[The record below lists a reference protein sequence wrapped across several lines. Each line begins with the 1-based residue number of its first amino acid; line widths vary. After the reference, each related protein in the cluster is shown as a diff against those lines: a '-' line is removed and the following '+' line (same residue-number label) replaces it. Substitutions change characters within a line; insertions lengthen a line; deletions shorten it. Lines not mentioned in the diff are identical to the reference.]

1 MEIKEKLQEI
11 FRDVFDDEDITISED
26 TTSKDIEDW
35 DSITHITL
43 INEIEGQFN
52 IRFTTEE
59 MMKAKN
65 VSEFI
70 EIIDKKIN
78 H

>member
-1 MEIKEKLQEI
+1 MEIKEKLQKI

-65 VSEFI
+65 VGEFI

>member
-1 MEIKEKLQEI
+1 MEIKEKLQKI

-26 TTSKDIEDW
+26 TTSKDIKDW

-65 VSEFI
+65 VGEFI